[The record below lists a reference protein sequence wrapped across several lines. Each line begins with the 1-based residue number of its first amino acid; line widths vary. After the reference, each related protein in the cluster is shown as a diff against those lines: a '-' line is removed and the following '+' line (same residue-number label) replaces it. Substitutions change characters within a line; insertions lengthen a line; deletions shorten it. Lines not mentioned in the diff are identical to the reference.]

1 MKSEKLAKS
10 LAKFRHGFMK
20 HSPEIY
26 TGAGIACGIGALVV
40 GIVGAIRATKKVDE
54 IKEEQEVEKLP
65 AKEVIKHTWPYFI
78 PAVGLE
84 IASASFM
91 LGANSVSRKTIG
103 ALSTAYS
110 LSEGAYR
117 RYKEKVVETL
127 GEKKE
132 KEIHEAVL
140 DEAVKDKP
148 PKKEYI
154 IETTHGDVLFFDV
167 VTGQYF
173 TSCIQYVKEV
183 INNLNRR
190 MLCEDYV
197 SHNELAYELGEE
209 ESISG
214 EKLGWNIKKGL
225 IDVYFSAKVMQD
237 GRPCVVLE
245 YSVPPMYHYMDM

>member
-1 MKSEKLAKS
+1 MKSNKWTQGLAKI
-10 LAKFRHGFMK
+10 RHGFVK

-26 TGAGIACGIGALVV
+26 TGAGIACGLGALVV
-40 GIVGAIRATKKVDE
+40 GIVGAIKATKKVE
-54 IKEEQEVEKLP
+54 KIKEEAGVEKLP
-65 AKEVIKHTWPYFI
+65 VKEVAKHTWPYFI
-78 PAVGLE
+78 PAIGLE

-91 LGANSVSRKTIG
+91 LGSNSVSRKTIG

-117 RYKEKVVETL
+117 QYKEKIVETL

-140 DEAVKDKP
+140 DDAIKKKP
-148 PKKEYI
+148 PKSEYI

-173 TSCIQYVKEV
+173 TSCIPYVKET
-183 INNLNRR
+183 INALNHR

-197 SHNELAYELGEE
+197 SHNELAYELGLE

-225 IDVYFSAKVMQD
+225 IEVYFSAKVMPD

-245 YSVPPMYHYMDM
+245 YSLPPMYHYADM